1 MKTTL
6 EIPDDLFRQVKVTA
20 AQRSQSMKAFVTEA
34 IRRAL
39 EEQGVPGQRELQGWR
54 SVSGRLTGEQVRDV
68 DETVDRQ
75 FGRIDPDEW
84 K

>member
-39 EEQGVPGQRELQGWR
+39 QEQGVPGQRELRGWR
-54 SVSGRLTGEQVRDV
+54 SVSGRLTLEQVRDV